1 MSAFSNVKLV
11 AEREIRQRLRGKSFY
26 LSTAIIV
33 AAVLAIGIIH
43 RVTDDEG
50 GRAKETVA
58 VVGPVPAG
66 FEEALQAT
74 ATVLDLE
81 IKVVRPAGAAAARQA
96 LQDKDVDAA
105 VLADDHQVLHPDE
118 EDTTLQGALAQA
130 WATASV
136 RSALGDAGL
145 SPGEVDRA
153 LSAGTLRSE
162 SVDLDSG
169 EGQAVDG
176 LALFVGM
183 FSGILLFIAL
193 QMYGGF
199 ILMGV
204 IEEKST
210 AVIEVLLARIR
221 ASQLLAGKVLGIGA
235 VAVLQFALLVVAAV
249 VSLLISGVDI
259 PGDIWAT
266 LPWTLAWFVAGFV
279 MYGFLFA
286 MAGAMVSRQ
295 EDAQSAAI
303 PVTILLTTGYMAM
316 FVFVGDP
323 SMTVAKVMSTFPFFA
338 PLLQPMRI
346 AAGEASLVQMALSVV
361 LVGFTIIALAKVSGH
376 VYTQLVL
383 RRGGRVRWDEAL
395 RRTRSTVGKAE
406 GSS

>member
-1 MSAFSNVKLV
+1 VNAFANVRLV

-43 RVTDDEG
+43 RVAADEG
-50 GRAKETVA
+50 GPDKKTVA
-58 VVGPVPAG
+58 VVGAAPAG
-66 FEEALQAT
+66 FEETLQAT
-74 ATVLDLE
+74 AAVLDVE
-81 IKVVRPAGAAAARQA
+81 VKIVRPADAAAARKA
-96 LQDKDVDAA
+96 LQDKEVTA
-105 VLADDHQVLHPDE
+105 VVLGEDHQVLHPGE
-118 EDTTLQGALAQA
+118 ENAPLQAALAQA
-130 WATASV
+130 WATAAV
-136 RSALGDAGL
+136 RSALNGAGL
-145 SPGEVDRA
+145 SDGEVDLA

-162 SVDLDSG
+162 TVDLESSG
-169 EGQAVDG
+169 GGKEVEG

-183 FSGILLFIAL
+183 FSGVLLFIAL

-204 IEEKST
+204 VEEKST

-249 VSLLISGVDI
+249 ASLLISGVDI
-259 PGDIWAT
+259 PGDIWAS
-266 LPWTLAWFVAGFV
+266 LPWTLAWFVAGFT

-303 PVTILLTTGYMAM
+303 PVTVLLTAGYMAM

-323 SMTVAKVMSTFPFFA
+323 SLPAAKVVSTFPFFA

-346 AAGEASLVQMALSVV
+346 AAGEASLVQMALSVI
-361 LVGFTIIALAKVSGH
+361 LVVVTIVALAKVAGH
-376 VYTQLVL
+376 VYTRLVL
-383 RRGGRVRWDEAL
+383 RRGGRVRWGEAL
-395 RRTRSTVGKAE
+395 RGPRPMS
-406 GSS
+406 